1 LAVSGDERARYTF
14 GDSATASERLARVA
28 RVFAPS
34 TEALLARLTD
44 RAPARV
50 LDLGCGPGHT
60 TRLLAQSFAGA
71 AVCGLEQSD
80 AFLAE
85 ARRTAAP
92 GTSFEHAD
100 VTAMPL
106 PGTPAELVYARFVLS
121 HLRER
126 EPVLRGWF
134 DALAA
139 RGVLVVEE
147 VDRIETIDATFRD
160 YLAITSGLMADRGGE
175 LYVGPEL
182 SKVAHRLGGSVLVDT
197 AVSVTPATTD
207 VATMFALNLQS
218 WRDDPWVATHHAPRT
233 LDDLADALH
242 AHRSTAGSGLIRWSL
257 RQVVVAREP

>member
-1 LAVSGDERARYTF
+1 MSGDERARYTF

-60 TRLLAQSFAGA
+60 TELLARMFAGA
-71 AVCGLEQSD
+71 TVCGLEQSE
-80 AFLAE
+80 AFLGE
-85 ARRTAAP
+85 AHRTAAP

-100 VTAMPL
+100 VTVAPL

-121 HLRER
+121 HLRHR
-126 EPVLRGWF
+126 ETVLRGWF
-134 DALAA
+134 DALAPGGA
-139 RGVLVVEE
+139 LVVEE
-147 VDRIETIDATFRD
+147 VDRIDTTDDTFRD

-182 SKVAHRLGGSVLVDT
+182 STTVQRLAGTVLVDT
-197 AVSVTPATTD
+197 SVPVAPITADIATI
-207 VATMFALNLQS
+207 FSLNLQS
-218 WRDDPWVATHHAPRT
+218 WRNDPWVAAHHDRRT
-233 LDDLADALH
+233 LDELANALH
-242 AHRSTAGSGLIRWSL
+242 AHRSTQRSGLIRWTL
-257 RQVVVAREP
+257 RQVVVARER